1 MWSSITTGIIIV
13 AYLAARITL
22 GGQCPAVELQ
32 ANFDIDQYLGKWYE
46 IFRAESVP
54 FGSDGDCAVV
64 RYSRKD
70 DGGVDVDNRDYVIA
84 TDSFRSDGY
93 GIDESFGEAYCSD
106 WTSGLCH
113 VRFFTLTP
121 WGNYEVLDTDYT
133 SYSIVYS
140 CTTSMGGAFRP
151 RFMWV
156 LTRDALVIGSPDHIA
171 MKEKVNAIINAKVP
185 DWFDDNVMRPTTQT
199 VAEGCKYNTDNV
211 LVP

>member
-1 MWSSITTGIIIV
+1 LWSSVTTGIIIL

-54 FGSDGDCAVV
+54 FGSDGDCGAI
-64 RYSRKD
+64 RYSRKE

-84 TDSFRSDGY
+84 TDSFRSDEY
-93 GIDESFGEAYCSD
+93 GIDKSFGEAYCSD

-133 SYSIVYS
+133 TYSIVYS
-140 CTTSMGGAFRP
+140 CTTSVGGAFRP

-156 LTRDALVIGSPDHIA
+156 LTREALVIGSPDHIA

-185 DWFDDNVMRPTTQT
+185 DWFDDNVMRPTIQT

-211 LVP
+211 IVP